1 MRISDEVFVPSH
13 VLDDIYDILDEHI
26 VVAGNEDVYDKE
38 IVTEIPKLLDEHP
51 RVKQFAYSTRIVDYS
66 TEMLIVSWIEGI
78 NSSVLLHGTF
88 MYDNGKRMYDED
100 WEVK

>member
-1 MRISDEVFVPSH
+1 MRISDEVFLPSH
-13 VLDDIYDILDEHI
+13 VLDDIYDILDDHI

-51 RVKQFAYSTRIVDYS
+51 RVKQFVYSTRIVDYS
-66 TEMLIVSWIEGI
+66 TEMLIVSWMEK
-78 NSSVLLHGTF
+78 SVLLHGTF
-88 MYDNGKRMYDED
+88 LYDNGKRMYDED

>member
-1 MRISDEVFVPSH
+1 MRISNDVFVPSH
-13 VLDDIYDILDEHI
+13 VLDDIYDTLDEHI

-51 RVKQFAYSTRIVDYS
+51 QVKQFAYSTRIVDYS
-66 TEMLIVSWIEGI
+66 TEMLIVSWLEK
-78 NSSVLLHGTF
+78 SVLLHGTF
-88 MYDNGKRMYDED
+88 LYDNGKRMYDED

>member
-1 MRISDEVFVPSH
+1 MRICNDVLVPSH

-38 IVTEIPKLLDEHP
+38 IVTEISKLLDEHP

-66 TEMLIVSWIEGI
+66 TEMLIVSWVEK
-78 NSSVLLHGTF
+78 SVLLHEVF
-88 MYDNGKRMYDED
+88 LYDNGKRMED
-100 WEVK
+100 DTWEGK

>member
-1 MRISDEVFVPSH
+1 MRISNEVFLPSQ
-13 VLDDIYDILDEHI
+13 VLDDIYDILDDHI

-51 RVKQFAYSTRIVDYS
+51 RVKQFVYSTRIVDYS
-66 TEMLIVSWIEGI
+66 TEILIVSWMEK
-78 NSSVLLHGTF
+78 SVLLHGTF
-88 MYDNGKRMYDED
+88 LYDNGKRMYDED

>member
-1 MRISDEVFVPSH
+1 MRISDEVFLPSH
-13 VLDDIYDILDEHI
+13 VLDDIYDILDDHI

-51 RVKQFAYSTRIVDYS
+51 RVKQFVYSTRIVDYS
-66 TEMLIVSWIEGI
+66 TEMLIVSWLEK
-78 NSSVLLHGTF
+78 SVLLHGTF
-88 MYDNGKRMYDED
+88 LYDNGKRMYDED

>member
-1 MRISDEVFVPSH
+1 MRISNEVFVPSH

-26 VVAGNEDVYDKE
+26 VIAGNEDIYDKE

-51 RVKQFAYSTRIVDYS
+51 HVKQFAYSTRIVDYS
-66 TEMLIVSWIEGI
+66 TEMLIVSWLEK
-78 NSSVLLHGTF
+78 SVLLHGTF
-88 MYDNGKRMYDED
+88 LYDNGKRMYDED

>member
-1 MRISDEVFVPSH
+1 MRICNDVFIPSR

-26 VVAGNEDVYDKE
+26 VIASNEDVYDKD

-51 RVKQFAYSTRIVDYS
+51 RVKQFAYSTRIIDYS
-66 TEMLIVSWIEGI
+66 TEMLIISWIEHA
-78 NSSVLLHGTF
+78 VLLHGTF
-88 MYDNGKRMYDED
+88 LYDNGKRMYDED